1 MPNINFVLDLPPK
14 KAIEWLKT
22 KKVTAENYRNLTESE
37 IAKVYTIAK
46 MTDLDMLQDI
56 KSSLIAAAEQG
67 KPFAAWKKDLL
78 QHLANK
84 GWLHPNGHNGK
95 DIIDPKTG
103 EIFGSATDIGIHSIP
118 RRLENIYRTNM
129 QAAYNAGQYQ
139 TYMADVDNRPYWQ
152 YDAVGDHRTRAAHA
166 AMDGL
171 VYRYDDPF
179 WATFYPPNGYRC
191 RCSVMALSARDVERG
206 GFALSVSNERN
217 LVQTEKTYNR
227 KGDTYPTTAYKAPDG
242 SLHTTDKGFA
252 YNAGRMNYR
261 PDLDR
266 YDRKLAHEFAKAE
279 MSGGEFAAAFKQL
292 NGEFYQVKERLGIDG
307 KPDTTQKIK
316 IRNALAKQLK
326 FAAGVLSEETQ
337 QLTGMKRATVW
348 LSDDTLIK
356 QVDSREGQDF
366 GAEIYALLPEIIK
379 NPDYIFADNSR
390 GKNSFMLIG
399 TQQNHLYV
407 AVLKYLVQ
415 QDEIFLDSF
424 RRTEQ
429 KEIERWLKKQTVL
442 KSK

>member
-95 DIIDPKTG
+95 EIIDPKTG
-103 EIFGSATDIGIHSIP
+103 EIFGTP
-118 RRLENIYRTNM
+118 RRLDVIYRTNM
-129 QAAYNAGQYQ
+129 QSAYNAGQYQ

-152 YDAVGDHRTRAAHA
+152 YDAVGDNRTRPAHA

-191 RCSVMALSARDVERG
+191 RCSVMALSERDMRRG
-206 GFALSVSNERN
+206 NRVVSVSNESN
-217 LVQTEKTYNR
+217 LVQTNKVYNR
-227 KGDTYPTTAYKAPDG
+227 EGDTYPTTAYKAPDG
-242 SLHTTDKGFA
+242 RLHTTDKGFD

-261 PDLDR
+261 PNLDV
-266 YDRKLAHEFAKAE
+266 YDRALAHQFAKAE
-279 MSGGEFAAAFKQL
+279 MGGAEFQAAFKQL
-292 NGEFYQVKERLGIDG
+292 NDEFYQVKARLGFEGKLDDG
-307 KPDTTQKIK
+307 QLRD
-316 IRNALAKQLK
+316 IRNRLSRQLK

-337 QLTGMKRATVW
+337 QLTGIQKATIW
-348 LSDDTLIK
+348 LSDDTLVK
-356 QVDSREGQDF
+356 QFNSRANQNFDLTH
-366 GAEIYALLPEIIK
+366 YKQLPEIISQPDVVAK
-379 NPDYIFADNSR
+379 NGRNVTVMKQ
-390 GKNSFMLIG
+390 KNGVFWL
-399 TQQNHLYV
+399 
-407 AVLKYLVQ
+407 AVLKYIDDA
-415 QDEIFLDSF
+415 DEIYLQSF
-424 RRTEQ
+424 RLSNE
-429 KEIERWLKKQTVL
+429 KEFVKMKLKN
-442 KSK
+442 SH

>member
-1 MPNINFVLDLPPK
+1 MANINFVLDLPPK
-14 KAIEWLKT
+14 KAIEWLET

-37 IAKVYTIAK
+37 IAKVYTVAK

-67 KPFAAWKKDLL
+67 KPFAAWKKDIL
-78 QHLANK
+78 QHLENK

-152 YDAVGDHRTRAAHA
+152 YDAVGDERTRAAHS

-179 WATFYPPNGYRC
+179 WTTFYPPNGYRC
-191 RCSVMALSARDVERG
+191 RCSVMALSERDVERSG
-206 GFALSVSNERN
+206 LAVSQSGEHN
-217 LVQTEKTYNR
+217 LVETQKVYNR
-227 KGDTYPTTAYKAPDG
+227 KGDTYPTIAYKAPDG
-242 SLHTTDKGFA
+242 KLHTTDKGFA

-261 PDLDR
+261 PDLDV
-266 YDRKLAHEFAKAE
+266 YDRALAHEFAKVEMRGAE
-279 MSGGEFAAAFKQL
+279 FQAAFGQL
-292 NGEFYQVKERLGIDG
+292 NSEFGQVKQRMEISG
-307 KPDTTQKIK
+307 KPNKDEKTA
-316 IRNALAKQLK
+316 IRNTLQRQLK
-326 FAAGVLSEETQ
+326 FAAGVLPENIQ
-337 QLTGMKRATVW
+337 QLTGVKRATVW

-366 GAEIYALLPEIIK
+366 GLDYYAFLPDFLQ
-379 NPDYIFADNSR
+379 NPEHIAQDGRNLIFT
-390 GKNSFMLIG
+390 
-399 TQQNHLYV
+399 TQRNGEYLWV
-407 AVLKYLVQ
+407 VLKYLEDV
-415 QDEIFLDSF
+415 DELYLQSYRISN
-424 RRTEQ
+424 E
-429 KEIERWLKKQTVL
+429 KEIAKMLLKKEVVR
-442 KSK
+442 